1 VIITMS
7 KALERKMA
15 EAETYDQWREAAL
28 AYDERNGLQRWKQGE
43 KSRRYDYASIR
54 RRLDALQIMRKAN
67 DNQGILFTLNE
78 GIHGNLGGMGSAS
91 LYQKAKFGTKQ
102 MIVDYVEEVS
112 SALEHLA
119 QPKLKG
125 ISVRE
130 KIDFFNRAHLCFGQ
144 SALMF
149 SGSGTFLFF
158 HVGVLKALWEQG
170 LIPDVISGS
179 SGGALIAAVAGS
191 RKPEELGD
199 VFEPEF
205 LEFEDDIKNI
215 IRNLAPGKKR
225 NLRKNDLMKIIERI
239 VPDVTFEEAYQIS
252 GLKINISIA
261 PFERHQKSRLLN
273 AITSPNVMLR
283 EAVLA
288 SCCIPGVFPPVS
300 LAARNVKGER
310 VPYLPQRKWVDG
322 SLSDDLP
329 MKRLSR
335 LYGVNHFIVSQTN
348 PLTLPFLNSEKR
360 GSGFVSTV
368 SNTAIKTMKDWGL
381 AASHLMQKPFKENSY
396 ASKLINGY
404 IALVSQS
411 YTGDINILPSN
422 RFLSPTQILASRT
435 SEEVMELLS
444 EGERA
449 TWPAIERIRIQ
460 THISR
465 TLNRLIDEI
474 DQRVSNGGRRAAHPK
489 RKTTKSLTLVEPNA
503 AEKGTAV
510 GD

>member
-1 VIITMS
+1 MS
-7 KALERKMA
+7 KALKRKMA
-15 EAETYDQWREAAL
+15 EAETYEEWQEAAQAL
-28 AYDERNGLQRWKQGE
+28 DKKNGLLRWKQAE
-43 KSRRYDYASIR
+43 KSKRYDYASIR
-54 RRLDALQIMRKAN
+54 RRLDALKAMRQSN

-78 GIHGNLGGMGSAS
+78 GIHGNLGGMGSSS
-91 LYQKAKFGTKQ
+91 LYQNAKFGTKQ
-102 MIVDYVEEVS
+102 LIVDYVEEVS

-119 QPKLKG
+119 KPKIKG
-125 ISVRE
+125 INLRE
-130 KIDFFNRAHLCFGQ
+130 KMDFFNRAHLCFGQ

-158 HVGVLKALWEQG
+158 HVGVLKSLWEQN
-170 LIPDVISGS
+170 LVPDVISGS

-191 RKPEELGD
+191 RKADQLGEI
-199 VFEPEF
+199 FEPEF
-205 LEFEDDIKNI
+205 LEFEDDMKNI
-215 IRNLAPGKKR
+215 IRNLSPGKKR
-225 NLRKNDLMKIIERI
+225 NLRKNDLLKIIERI
-239 VPDVTFEEAYQIS
+239 IPDITFEEAYQIS
-252 GLKINISIA
+252 GLKINISVA

-300 LAARNVKGER
+300 LAARNVHGDR

-348 PLTLPFLNSEKR
+348 PLVLPFLNAER
-360 GSGFVSTV
+360 QDSGLVSTM
-368 SNTAIKTMKDWGL
+368 SNTALKTMKDWGL
-381 AASHLMQKPFKENSY
+381 AASHMMQKPFKDNSY
-396 ASKLINGY
+396 MSKLINGY
-404 IALVSQS
+404 IALVSQT
-411 YTGDINILPSN
+411 YTGDINILPSS
-422 RFLSPTQILASRT
+422 RFLSPTQVLASRN
-435 SEEVMELLS
+435 SEEVMELLT

-465 TLNRLIDEI
+465 TLNRLIDEV
-474 DQRVSNGGRRAAHPK
+474 DQHAINGGRRAAHPK
-489 RKTTKSLTLVEPNA
+489 RKAAKLLALVEK
-503 AEKGTAV
+503 EKITRKA
-510 GD
+510 